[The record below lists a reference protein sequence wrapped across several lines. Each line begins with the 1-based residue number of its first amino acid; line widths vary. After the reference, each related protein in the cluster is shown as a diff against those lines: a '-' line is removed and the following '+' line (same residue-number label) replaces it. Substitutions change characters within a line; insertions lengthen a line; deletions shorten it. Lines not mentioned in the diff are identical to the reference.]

1 MAEMTTCPKC
11 KNTVPT
17 ENFCQEC
24 NFPLTD
30 AGRIA
35 KSARET
41 EAEKK
46 ERERIEKQKR
56 EDEERKRKHELDK
69 LAEVNRHKEAMAA
82 QKADEERK
90 KREQKQKHELDKQE
104 IDRRHEREKLAEE
117 NRHKETMATQQADE
131 DKRKREH
138 ELNKIA
144 EANRHKETMA
154 VHEKQKKLLFLL
166 TLIFLCV
173 IGASIAIGLGIAKK
187 RYDNL
192 PYLNHSNYQIWKNPV
207 SAKEYRYFLSETNYE
222 SKASSLQNYVKHVTD
237 EKMELVGFA
246 DHASLE
252 DNSPVV
258 YVSFMDAIEYC
269 NFKSN
274 DEGLKECYTIQ
285 DDEKIIIDEQANG
298 YRLPTAEEWT
308 DSAKKFKE
316 LRDDKI
322 SEWCFDA
329 YNDSEELRIIKKYQ
343 KGTKAPAEY
352 QSYSDAAY
360 GVDTIGFR
368 VIRSQE

>member
-17 ENFCQEC
+17 ANYCQEC

-30 AGRIA
+30 AGKIA

-41 EAEKK
+41 EEEKK

-56 EDEERKRKHELDK
+56 EDEERKRKQKREDEERERKQELDK
-69 LAEVNRHKEAMAA
+69 IEEANRHKEAMAVH
-82 QKADEERK
+82 EER
-90 KREQKQKHELDKQE
+90 
-104 IDRRHEREKLAEE
+104 
-117 NRHKETMATQQADE
+117 
-131 DKRKREH
+131 
-138 ELNKIA
+138 
-144 EANRHKETMA
+144 
-154 VHEKQKKLLFLL
+154 KKLLFLL

>member
-30 AGRIA
+30 EGKIA

-41 EAEKK
+41 EEEKK
-46 ERERIEKQKR
+46 ERERIEKQNH
-56 EDEERKRKHELDK
+56 EAAERKRKHELDK
-69 LAEVNRHKEAMAA
+69 LEEVNRHKEAMAA

-90 KREQKQKHELDKQE
+90 KREQEQKHELEKQE

-117 NRHKETMATQQADE
+117 NRHKETMA
-131 DKRKREH
+131 
-138 ELNKIA
+138 
-144 EANRHKETMA
+144 
-154 VHEKQKKLLFLL
+154 VHEKRKKLLFLL

-274 DEGLKECYTIQ
+274 DEGLKEYYTIQ

>member
-30 AGRIA
+30 EGKIA

-46 ERERIEKQKR
+46 AREEIEKKKR
-56 EDEERKRKHELDK
+56 EDAERNRKHELDK

-90 KREQKQKHELDKQE
+90 KREQEQKHELEKQE
-104 IDRRHEREKLAEE
+104 IDRRHEREIA
-117 NRHKETMATQQADE
+117 AQQADE

-138 ELNKIA
+138 ELDKIA

-154 VHEKQKKLLFLL
+154 VHEKRKKLLFLL

-274 DEGLKECYTIQ
+274 DEGLKEYYTIQ

>member
-1 MAEMTTCPKC
+1 MAGKITCPNCGK
-11 KNTVPT
+11 TVPAT
-17 ENFCQEC
+17 NFCEEC
-24 NFPLTD
+24 NFALTD
-30 AGRIA
+30 EGKIA

-46 ERERIEKQKR
+46 AREEIEKKKR
-56 EDEERKRKHELDK
+56 ENAERNRKHELDK

-90 KREQKQKHELDKQE
+90 KREQEQKHELEKQE
-104 IDRRHEREKLAEE
+104 IDRRHEREIA
-117 NRHKETMATQQADE
+117 AQQADE

-138 ELNKIA
+138 ELDKIA

-154 VHEKQKKLLFLL
+154 VHEKRKKLLFLL

-187 RYDNL
+187 HYDNL

-274 DEGLKECYTIQ
+274 DEGLKEYYTIQ